1 MSWCD
6 SVHPHRM
13 SRISNNKPGCDGWIT
28 IYGSCAYDFNPT
40 YLLTSSGAKQ
50 KMKAW
55 WKSPLFSWGSL
66 FGIPCQDDFLFLL
79 QSMGWETE
87 MLCPCCYPNA
97 EGARIFGKKRKRKL
111 CLQKRTALLLS
122 AFVKV
127 GWERGSK
134 WWVVGWFFFSFW
146 AFLFLAGGCFVP
158 TPQEQIYYFTLL
170 LLRAFVC
177 ANKFSF
183 KNTADSTK

>member
-28 IYGSCAYDFNPT
+28 IYGCCAYDFNPT

-127 GWERGSK
+127 EWERGSK
-134 WWVVGWFFFSFW
+134 WWVVGWFFFFK
-146 AFLFLAGGCFVP
+146 FLG
-158 TPQEQIYYFTLL
+158 
-170 LLRAFVC
+170 
-177 ANKFSF
+177 FSF
-183 KNTADSTK
+183 FSWRLFCPHSSRTDLLFYFIFAACFCVCK

>member
-1 MSWCD
+1 MPTEEPDLLSSLHFQQGEKDMADAWLPRHREIN
-6 SVHPHRM
+6 SKEMLPH
-13 SRISNNKPGCDGWIT
+13 SEVPWAGVIVYILTGWAEYPTTNLAVMVESPSMGAVLMILT
-28 IYGSCAYDFNPT
+28 QPIYWPAVVLNI
-40 YLLTSSGAKQ
+40 

-134 WWVVGWFFFSFW
+134 WWVVGWFFF
-146 AFLFLAGGCFVP
+146 
-158 TPQEQIYYFTLL
+158 
-170 LLRAFVC
+170 
-177 ANKFSF
+177 
-183 KNTADSTK
+183 